1 MGQSLGY
8 LFAALGPLLFG
19 LLHDA
24 TGGWGVPL
32 IILAGLILV
41 QAVVSLGAGRDRVV

>member
-1 MGQSLGY
+1 MGQSIGY

-24 TGGWGVPL
+24 TGGWTVPL
-32 IILAGLILV
+32 LILATLIGM
-41 QAVVSLGAGRDRVV
+41 QAVVALAAGRVRR